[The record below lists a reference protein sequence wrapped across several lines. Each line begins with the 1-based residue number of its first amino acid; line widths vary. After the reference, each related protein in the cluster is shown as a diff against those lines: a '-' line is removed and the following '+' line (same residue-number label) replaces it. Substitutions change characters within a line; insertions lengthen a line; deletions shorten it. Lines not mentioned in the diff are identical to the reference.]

1 MDGIDAALLWTDGEG
16 VIEPRGFHSTAYS
29 SPFRQALAE
38 CLQAPDRLA
47 PSLEEELTRRHADA
61 VQELL
66 SRFGVT
72 AADIALVGFHGHTV
86 LHRPAERRTW
96 QLGDGGQLA
105 AATGIPVVFDFR
117 SADVAAGGHGAPLAP
132 IFHAGIAAS
141 VERPCVF
148 LNLGGIAN
156 VTWVG
161 GGADELIAFDTG
173 PANMLLD
180 QWVARHTGEAM
191 DFGGKLALEGK
202 ADPKVLAG
210 MMGKP
215 FFQELPPKSLDR
227 LDFDLAD
234 VAGLSPED
242 GAATLA
248 AFTVSSVASA
258 QRYFPSPAR
267 RWFVGGGGRHNR
279 AIMDGLRQTLP
290 VSVADAAEIGIDGD
304 ALEAQA
310 FAYLAVRRA
319 RGLPISF
326 PGTTGVPHPMAG
338 GRIAQP

>member
-72 AADIALVGFHGHTV
+72 VADIALVGFHGHTV

-210 MMGKP
+210 MMGNRFSRNCRRSRWTGWISIWRTSQAFRRKT
-215 FFQELPPKSLDR
+215 
-227 LDFDLAD
+227 
-234 VAGLSPED
+234 GLQPWRRS
-242 GAATLA
+242 
-248 AFTVSSVASA
+248 
-258 QRYFPSPAR
+258 PSPVSLLHSGTSR
-267 RWFVGGGGRHNR
+267 RRHLSL
-279 AIMDGLRQTLP
+279 IH
-290 VSVADAAEIGIDGD
+290 I
-304 ALEAQA
+304 
-310 FAYLAVRRA
+310 
-319 RGLPISF
+319 
-326 PGTTGVPHPMAG
+326 
-338 GRIAQP
+338 